1 LAKLRKV
8 EQDQMMVDLDLR
20 TMQGDEYAGV
30 YDRLGTERQMQADEE
45 VRNFAD
51 VAVGSDTWTSED

>member
-1 LAKLRKV
+1 
-8 EQDQMMVDLDLR
+8 MVDLDLR